1 MGTLPFVR
9 SPRLSCSA
17 PCCLLPSVSG
27 DGGWVSAVSRCS
39 CAGRWGGEMPFLH
52 CVSAPLHLQF
62 SAPPWLLPGHVIPPD
77 NILPLVICSGIS
89 NQPLEFTFQK
99 RELPQMVSPSRLTVP
114 QPGLRQQR
122 VFRGRGTLAHPECF
136 QVLGK
141 LHGAGGKGGTHYR
154 ASQNERHR
162 SRCL

>member
-52 CVSAPLHLQF
+52 CVSAPLYLQF

-99 RELPQMVSPSRLTVP
+99 RELAHSTSPLWI
-114 QPGLRQQR
+114 
-122 VFRGRGTLAHPECF
+122 GRCTF
-136 QVLGK
+136 T
-141 LHGAGGKGGTHYR
+141 GKGPGHMLFGIYGCIF
-154 ASQNERHR
+154 SVN
-162 SRCL
+162 S